1 MKKISKPLLDELI
14 RLSRKYWRTGDADLL
29 GTKNNA
35 AMRLSEDTFGDN
47 HHWLAFCDVVSAI
60 LGAGGLIPKA
70 SNAQIY
76 TVFEAM
82 GYELVEPGREEA

>member
-14 RLSRKYWRTGDADLL
+14 RLSRKYWRTGDTDLL
-29 GTKNNA
+29 ETKNHA

-47 HHWLAFCDVVSAI
+47 RHWFAFCDVVSAI
-60 LGAGGLIPKA
+60 LGASGLIPNA

-76 TVFEAM
+76 KVFEAM
-82 GYELVEPGREEA
+82 GYEVVEPGREAE